1 MTDNPYKQSGPMTT
15 SDEKT
20 WAIVQYILGIFADV
34 LAPLIAY
41 LVFNGRGPFIT
52 HHTKQ
57 HLNFSITMLI
67 AYVVLA
73 VSIVGL
79 LLLWVPYVVG
89 IAIRIYGAVKAS
101 QGEQIKLPLTYEFV
115 K

>member
-1 MTDNPYKQSGPMTT
+1 MTDNPYKESGPMTP

-34 LAPLIAY
+34 VAPLVAY
-41 LVFNGRGPFIT
+41 LVFKGRGPFIT

-57 HLNFSITMLI
+57 HLNFSITLMI
-67 AYVVLA
+67 AYLVLA
-73 VSIVGL
+73 ISIIGWVL
-79 LLLWVPYVVG
+79 FWVPYLLG
-89 IAIRIYGAVKAS
+89 IAVRIYGAYKAS
-101 QGEQIKLPLTYEFV
+101 QGEQVKLPLTYEFV